1 MIAAQPKQA
10 EFYER
15 TPSLA
20 VGVDNGHGL
29 LKVALD
35 ADSRQMKVRCPSKF
49 KEVPLAKLFNWVM
62 GLVSGSGSK
71 VVALQTSTDA
81 PALQPSKAE
90 TLDFEADFASQFEL
104 DMEDAA

>member
-10 EFYER
+10 EFDQK
-15 TPSLA
+15 TPILA

-49 KEVPLAKLFNWVM
+49 KELREDLLDYPTSKH
-62 GLVSGSGSK
+62 GS
-71 VVALQTSTDA
+71 T
-81 PALQPSKAE
+81 
-90 TLDFEADFASQFEL
+90 FY
-104 DMEDAA
+104 